1 MKAYS
6 KSTGAFVLALLLA
19 VAFTGTASS
28 EVGIHAECEDL
39 SDNDSDGDI
48 DAFDDQCWQY
58 PFADGGAE
66 YGTTPY
72 PTGKMWSSDSYSMT
86 LHEWRLEQIQLNPAL
101 GGVMTHDY
109 CNANTYNAEYADV
122 ATATNGADHSD
133 QQYATYH
140 AENCN

>member
-122 ATATNGADHSD
+122 ATATNGADNSD
-133 QQYATYH
+133 HQYATYH